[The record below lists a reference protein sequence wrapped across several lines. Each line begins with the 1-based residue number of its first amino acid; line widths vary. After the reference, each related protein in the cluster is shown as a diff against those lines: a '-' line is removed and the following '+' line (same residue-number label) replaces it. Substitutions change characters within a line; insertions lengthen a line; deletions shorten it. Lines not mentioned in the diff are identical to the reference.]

1 MQCAVTRA
9 SQGLA
14 ADADLSCDPLPHQ
27 LGDESMPGV
36 VLRYMARAEADRSRD
51 ALLNDVSIYNI
62 CAKYERLRTRL
73 DSTLCRSQWQALLRP
88 PPPDNSILWSSW
100 VLWRFWLKDF
110 EKWSAMSTEDIED
123 TLELLTSHCN
133 VLAFLAIRLAADPK
147 ARYLFLRMPFVDDT
161 HSAEMLC
168 EVLVTVVALRQRKLA
183 EVADRLRAANGEA
196 AISVMKLQ
204 FLQSLLD
211 YAEEKLI
218 GALLSLSV

>member
-9 SQGLA
+9 TKGVA
-14 ADADLSCDPLPHQ
+14 ADADLSCGTLPHQ

-36 VLRYMARAEADRSRD
+36 VLRYMARDAADRSRD

-73 DSTLCRSQWQALLRP
+73 DSTLCRSQWQALLQP
-88 PPPDNSILWSSW
+88 PPPDHSILWSSW

-110 EKWSAMSTEDIED
+110 EKWTAMGTEETVD

-133 VLAFLAIRLAADPK
+133 VLVFLAIRLAVDPK
-147 ARYLFLRMPFVDDT
+147 ARYLFLRMPFVDDS
-161 HSAEMLC
+161 HPADMLC

-183 EVADRLRAANGEA
+183 EVAGRLRGTDGEA
-196 AISVMKLQ
+196 SISAMKLQ

-218 GALLSLSV
+218 SALQSLSV